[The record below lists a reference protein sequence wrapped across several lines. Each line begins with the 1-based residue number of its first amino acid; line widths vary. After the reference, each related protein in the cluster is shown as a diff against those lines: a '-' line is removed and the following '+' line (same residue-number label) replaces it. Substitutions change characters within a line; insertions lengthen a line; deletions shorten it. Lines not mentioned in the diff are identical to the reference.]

1 MNTFTGQE
9 WGYGN
14 ESESIYA
21 PTEKPDPRQWLE
33 AVKAAGMKGGIAVVK
48 HHDGFCL
55 WPTLTTSHSIK
66 NCGNEKG
73 QVNIP
78 EEFAK
83 AARDLDMK
91 YGFYVSP
98 WDRNSALY
106 GTDRYVSEVF
116 LRQCYELCEYGTDQF
131 EMWFDGANGGDGY
144 YGGANT
150 TRSIDASTYYDIP
163 NLRDSVHKVM
173 PNCVMWGVGDEARWI
188 GNEAGWAGE
197 TCWSYGS
204 GTSGDENATV
214 WKAGESDAKA
224 TTAGWFWHSNESVR
238 SLTELW
244 KFYMETVGRNATL
257 ILNFPPD
264 KRGKLPEADVTRL
277 AEFGQLLKDRLGNDL
292 ARNASVT
299 ATATRA
305 NGVNRTYDASN
316 MIDGDKETYWAAPDG
331 VTDVTLTFM
340 LPEVKNVHYVALQE
354 FIRLGQRVKKFDI
367 EITIDGSTWQ
377 HTANGVTT
385 TTIGYK
391 RIIPL
396 NGSTSNHGNGYDIMG
411 VRIHIS
417 DAKACPT
424 LHTVS
429 IY

>member
-1 MNTFTGQE
+1 
-9 WGYGN
+9 
-14 ESESIYA
+14 
-21 PTEKPDPRQWLE
+21 
-33 AVKAAGMKGGIAVVK
+33 
-48 HHDGFCL
+48 
-55 WPTLTTSHSIK
+55 
-66 NCGNEKG
+66 
-73 QVNIP
+73 
-78 EEFAK
+78 
-83 AARDLDMK
+83 
-91 YGFYVSP
+91 
-98 WDRNSALY
+98 
-106 GTDRYVSEVF
+106 
-116 LRQCYELCEYGTDQF
+116 
-131 EMWFDGANGGDGY
+131 
-144 YGGANT
+144 
-150 TRSIDASTYYDIP
+150 
-163 NLRDSVHKVM
+163 
-173 PNCVMWGVGDEARWI
+173 
-188 GNEAGWAGE
+188 
-197 TCWSYGS
+197 
-204 GTSGDENATV
+204 

-367 EITIDGSTWQ
+367 EITTDGSTWQ
-377 HTANGVTT
+377 RTANGVTT

-396 NGSTSNHGNGYDIMG
+396 NGSTSNHGNGYDIKG